1 MRQRP
6 GQHPASSSRNTH
18 SRTSLSPSAGTKA
31 PTQGEDG
38 NSRLSTGFLEHRPV
52 TSPPTNQKKVTHPA
66 ALTPNFAYKNFSPK
80 TIGEF
85 RFFEHQPPVLLARPC
100 NKPFSAPN
108 SDTWVCLDSPCTGHT
123 NLRLATLYWYF
134 TPIFHIDTNILK
146 SLSGTLIFFLLLDP
160 YNKTPIVWAEILVSL
175 FTAKTR
181 IIDVPKT
188 RR

>member
-1 MRQRP
+1 MRPISYKQETGTWKGFVLGRAPRSPALFHFPTKIIIILCSLENQWSLRNNSAPEMRQRP

-108 SDTWVCLDSPCTGHT
+108 SDT
-123 NLRLATLYWYF
+123 
-134 TPIFHIDTNILK
+134 
-146 SLSGTLIFFLLLDP
+146 
-160 YNKTPIVWAEILVSL
+160 
-175 FTAKTR
+175 
-181 IIDVPKT
+181 
-188 RR
+188 